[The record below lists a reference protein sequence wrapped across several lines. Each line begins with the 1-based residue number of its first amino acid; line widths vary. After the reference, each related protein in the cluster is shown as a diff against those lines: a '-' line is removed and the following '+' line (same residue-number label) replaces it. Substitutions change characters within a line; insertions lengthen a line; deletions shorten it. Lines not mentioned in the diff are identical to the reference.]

1 MCAWWPTAMNAR
13 MHERLVFPEVW
24 SPCKQQ
30 HTASLSMTTNNNNN
44 NNIIIKNQLEMK
56 SNSWRALEVE
66 SKSEATTNGTNLLG
80 EKKLRRI
87 RTRETCGVTVISE
100 EEHLNVDQQDC
111 RKQESGRIN
120 SGFLKGRGESDQV
133 ERNLLQEHARLEWQS
148 FENRDV
154 KQGVV
159 QVVMTTLL
167 LIVTSFD
174 QVNICAC
181 V

>member
-1 MCAWWPTAMNAR
+1 MCAWWPTAMNGR
-13 MHERLVFPEVW
+13 MHERLVLPEIW
-24 SPCKQQ
+24 SPCKQQQQQ
-30 HTASLSMTTNNNNN
+30 HTASLSMTNNNNN
-44 NNIIIKNQLEMK
+44 KSQLEMK
-56 SNSWRALEVE
+56 SSSWRALEVE
-66 SKSEATTNGTNLLG
+66 SKSEATINCTNLLG
-80 EKKLRRI
+80 QKKLRRI
-87 RTRETCGVTVISE
+87 RTRETCGGTVRSE
-100 EEHLNVDQQDC
+100 EEHLNVDRQDW

-133 ERNLLQEHARLEWQS
+133 QRNLLQEHARLEWQS

-167 LIVTSFD
+167 LIMTSFD

>member
-1 MCAWWPTAMNAR
+1 MNAQ
-13 MHERLVFPEVW
+13 MHERLVFPEIW
-24 SPCKQQ
+24 SPCKQQQRQQQ
-30 HTASLSMTTNNNNN
+30 HTASLSMTNNNN
-44 NNIIIKNQLEMK
+44 NNIESQLEMK
-56 SNSWRALEVE
+56 SSSWRALEVE
-66 SKSEATTNGTNLLG
+66 SKSEATTNCTNLLG
-80 EKKLRRI
+80 QKKLRRI
-87 RTRETCGVTVISE
+87 RTRQTCGVTAISE
-100 EEHLNVDQQDC
+100 EEHLNVDQQGC

-120 SGFLKGRGESDQV
+120 SGFLKGRGDSDQV